1 MNLLKEE
8 LALTANKVEKMKRSD
23 TLSKKAKAIGL
34 VDSKPETIIVNTK
47 LNND

>member
-1 MNLLKEE
+1 
-8 LALTANKVEKMKRSD
+8 MKRAD
-23 TLSKKAKAIGL
+23 ALSKKAKAIGL